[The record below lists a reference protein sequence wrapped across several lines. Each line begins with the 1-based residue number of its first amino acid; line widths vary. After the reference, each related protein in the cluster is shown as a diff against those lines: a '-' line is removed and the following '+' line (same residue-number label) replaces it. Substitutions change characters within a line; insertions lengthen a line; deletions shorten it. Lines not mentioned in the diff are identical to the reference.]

1 MSLAYL
7 DKEQKKVLMFGGKGG
22 VGKSTSSSAVAL
34 HFALS
39 GKKTLLVSTDLTP
52 SLSDI
57 FMTSFGPT
65 EIPVPG
71 IDNLFALEIGLDEVM
86 KKWKE
91 KFGAQIYQV
100 ASAVVDMPYDEIVDY
115 VGMAPG
121 IQEEFMLDFIMD
133 YVRESRFEMIIWDT
147 APAGDTLRLLSLPGR
162 FLNHLRTAPRFY
174 FKAQDLLGV
183 SRTPFLE
190 LINQWTALSEE
201 IMRFFSDPANV
212 EFLVVTIPEALGVFQ
227 SRRIIRDLS
236 GYGLDVRRIIVNGVI
251 TNPDSDFLESRFR
264 MQQPHIQ
271 SLRHE
276 FGDAALTL
284 MPLLSSEIRGV
295 EKIRELE
302 EILFG
307 KTNIPT

>member
-1 MSLAYL
+1 MSLTYL
-7 DKEQKKVLMFGGKGG
+7 DKGQKKVLMFGGKGG

-71 IDNLFALEIGLDEVM
+71 VYNLFALEIGLDEVM

-201 IMRFFSDPANV
+201 IMRFFSDPENV

-227 SRRIIRDLS
+227 SRRIIRNLS

-251 TNPDSDFLESRFR
+251 TNPDSEFLESRFR

-271 SLRHE
+271 SLRRE

-284 MPLLSSEIRGV
+284 MPLLSSEIRGI
-295 EKIRELE
+295 EKIKELE
-302 EILFG
+302 DILFG
-307 KTNIPT
+307 KQMS